1 MTRNPSYDFVCKSPK
16 ARTRTLAHNESG
28 VKMRGGGKNG
38 GLGRYSRSLWVD
50 TAVAQNDKSVAAGPS
65 VCLEGAWELLRDGR
79 GEDAGELFRPGKGQQ
94 IAGGRLVYPV
104 FLSVQYPD
112 PPRGNRI

>member
-1 MTRNPSYDFVCKSPK
+1 MQVAQGTNELAPSLTS
-16 ARTRTLAHNESG
+16 NESG
-28 VKMRGGGKNG
+28 VKKRRGT
-38 GLGRYSRSLWVD
+38 VD
-50 TAVAQNDKSVAAGPS
+50 PFGWTRPLLRMTRVWQRGPS
-65 VCLEGAWELLRDGR
+65 VCLEGAWELLRAGR
-79 GEDAGELFRPGKGQQ
+79 GEDAGELFRPCKGQQ